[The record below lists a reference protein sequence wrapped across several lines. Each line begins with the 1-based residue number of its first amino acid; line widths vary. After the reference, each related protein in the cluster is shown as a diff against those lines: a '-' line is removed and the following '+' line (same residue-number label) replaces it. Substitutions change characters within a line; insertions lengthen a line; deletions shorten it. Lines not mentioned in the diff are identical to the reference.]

1 MKEDLLHFIWRTRR
15 FDPTDLKTTAGEPLT
30 ILQTGTHNSHAGPDF
45 VNARIQIG
53 ETKWAGNVEMH
64 LRASEWNEH
73 RHTHDKAYDNVVLHV
88 VLEED
93 EIIRRASGERIPCLE
108 MKKRIPQKIAA
119 TYQKLLENEHWIPCR
134 HLFYQAPDLT
144 KNMWTDRLLV
154 ERLEAKTA
162 EIAQRLAQNQNHW
175 EETFYQFLARNFGV
189 KINAEPFEM
198 LARETPLQVLSKYKN
213 NLFQIEALLFGQA
226 GLLDKTFEEAYPNAL
241 KKEYQFLQ
249 KKHGL
254 SPFNAAQWKFLR
266 LRPAN
271 FPTVRIAQ
279 FAALIYHSTH
289 LFSKILEAE
298 QVTAIERFFE
308 TETSEYWRTHYTFD
322 KASQQKEKTVGKS
335 TVRLFVINTIAPFLF
350 LYGKMRNEEV
360 YKNKA
365 LKLLEQMP
373 AEVNSIMEGWET
385 LGWKAMSAYQSQAML
400 QLKTHYCDRKKCLDC
415 AIGSALLKENQ

>member
-15 FDPTDLKTTAGEPLT
+15 FDPTDLKTTAGEPLV

-53 ETKWAGNVEMH
+53 ETQWAGNVEMH

-73 RHTHDKAYDNVVLHV
+73 RHTNDKAYDNVVLHV

-119 TYQKLLENEHWIPCR
+119 TYQKLLENEYWIPCR
-134 HLFYQAPDLT
+134 YLFYQAADLT
-144 KNMWTDRLLV
+144 KNMWADRLLI

-162 EIAQRLAQNQNHW
+162 EISERLAQNQNHW

-226 GLLDKTFEEAYPNAL
+226 GLLDKTFEKADPNAL
-241 KKEYQFLQ
+241 KKEYHFLQ

-254 SPFNAAQWKFLR
+254 SPLGAAQWKFLR

-298 QVTAIERFFE
+298 QVAAIEQLFE
-308 TETSEYWRTHYTFD
+308 METSEYWRTHYTFD
-322 KASQQKEKTVGKS
+322 KVSQQKEKTVGKN

-365 LKLLEQMP
+365 LKLLEQTP
-373 AEVNSIMEGWET
+373 AEVNSIMKSWET
-385 LGWKAMSAYQSQAML
+385 LGWKATSAYQSQAML